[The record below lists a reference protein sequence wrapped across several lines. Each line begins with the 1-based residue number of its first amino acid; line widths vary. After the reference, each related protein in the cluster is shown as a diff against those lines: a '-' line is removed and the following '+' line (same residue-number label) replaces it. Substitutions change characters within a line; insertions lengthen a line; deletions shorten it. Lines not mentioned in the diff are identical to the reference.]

1 MRRVEDMPQRRQPGN
16 GLFSGRGRVVLAVLA
31 AVLIVIAL
39 SLRGIAGFYTDYL
52 WFDSLDRTDVWGRVL
67 GAKVVLTLIFF
78 GVFFALL
85 WLNLFV
91 ADRSAPSTRI
101 PGPEEEL
108 LARYHDLVS
117 GRTGMVRAGVSF
129 VFALL
134 AAAGVQSQ
142 WEAWL
147 LFVNRQ
153 DFGIRDPQFD
163 TDLGFYGV
171 QLPFLSY
178 VVDWAYAAFIIIFI
192 LTVIATT

>member
-1 MRRVEDMPQRRQPGN
+1 MPPRRQPGS
-16 GLFSGRGRVVLAVLA
+16 GRFSGRGRVVLAVLA
-31 AVLIVIAL
+31 AALIIIAL

-52 WFDSLDRTDVWGRVL
+52 WFDSLDRTDVWSRVL

-85 WLNLFV
+85 WLNLFI
-91 ADRSAPSTRI
+91 ADRSAPATRI

-108 LARYHDLVS
+108 LARYHDVVS

-142 WEAWL
+142 WEEWL

-153 DFGIRDPQFD
+153 DFGINDPQFD
-163 TDLGFYGV
+163 TDIGFYV
-171 QLPFLSY
+171 FQLPFLSY
-178 VVDWAYAAFIIIFI
+178 VVD
-192 LTVIATT
+192 